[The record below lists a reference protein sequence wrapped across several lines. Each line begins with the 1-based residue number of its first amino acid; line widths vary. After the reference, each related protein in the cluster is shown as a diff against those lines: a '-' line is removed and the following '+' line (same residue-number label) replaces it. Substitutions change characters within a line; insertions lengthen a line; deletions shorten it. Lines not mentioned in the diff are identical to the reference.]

1 MNEEENKIIEDT
13 MEDIE
18 NEVEITGYEPVDEVE
33 DDTVEVETEEE
44 DGSQEETGSE
54 PVDEVEADTVE
65 VETEEEDGSQEETGS
80 EPVDEGEDDTVEVET
95 EEETSSQEETGNEPV
110 KSTNNKNT
118 KIIVI
123 ILVVIVLV
131 ALVLVLLLGKKD
143 KDNKNSNS
151 NKESNITS
159 NETKELPKPEL
170 SGGERGKLGI
180 DKNINEKTIDD
191 YLGREDSV
199 YRDMRMLEDPANYEA
214 IGGDRY
220 LSGYIKGFE
229 VVPLPYI
236 LPVSGL
242 PDAVGKT
249 YEGKTLF
256 SIDKNGSYVA
266 NYEESRQ
273 IIEELF
279 PKDKVIFLM
288 CGGGGYAG
296 MMRGF
301 LISMGWD
308 ENKIYN
314 IGGHWYYEGKNNI
327 PVKKVVDG
335 KTVYDFDSVPYHKI
349 EFDKLTSIK
358 SEDEKPKDTAIELT
372 SKYYNNE
379 LVTEVD
385 NINYD
390 ELYEWYDEQLAK
402 YDYDKMCPQQAE
414 EDEESN
420 ENDENLEDS
429 EKDDE
434 NGCPAYDD
442 AIAKLETEYDKREEL
457 ITNKKANV
465 INSLLESKETFII
478 TFDEGH
484 KCGADAENDPRGYMF
499 DIAYKYNIYVYDLGM
514 DVYKKTRLYQTV
526 KYAPGVIIYSNGKII
541 AYTDAESDEHSK
553 LYESEKAFKEWLTK
567 YIKLERDK

>member
-13 MEDIE
+13 MEDV
-18 NEVEITGYEPVDEVE
+18 VEETGQEPVIEQE
-33 DDTVEVETEEE
+33 NSTVEVTTEEE
-44 DGSQEETGSE
+44 
-54 PVDEVEADTVE
+54 
-65 VETEEEDGSQEETGS
+65 
-80 EPVDEGEDDTVEVET
+80 
-95 EEETSSQEETGNEPV
+95 SSTPSKTGNEPV

-118 KIIVI
+118 KIVVI
-123 ILVVIVLV
+123 ILVAIILI

-143 KDNKNSNS
+143 KDTKNSNS
-151 NKESNITS
+151 NKESNVTS
-159 NETKELPKPEL
+159 NELKELPKPEL

-180 DKNINEKTIDD
+180 DKNINEKNIDD
-191 YLGREDSV
+191 YLGREDAV
-199 YRDMRMLEDPANYEA
+199 YRDMRMLEDPANYEN
-214 IGGDRY
+214 IGGDRF

-242 PDAVGKT
+242 PTEVGKT

-256 SIDKNGSYVA
+256 SVDKNGAYVA
-266 NYEESRQ
+266 NYEESRK

-327 PVKKVVDG
+327 EVKKVVDG
-335 KTVYDFDSVPYHKI
+335 KVVYDFENVPYHKI
-349 EFDKLTSIK
+349 EFDKLTPIK
-358 SEDEKPKDTAIELT
+358 NEEEKPKDTAIELT
-372 SKYYNNE
+372 SKYYNYD
-379 LVTEVD
+379 LVTDVD
-385 NINYD
+385 KINYD
-390 ELYEWYDEQLAK
+390 ELDEWYNNQLEK
-402 YDYDKMCPQQAE
+402 LDYDKMCPNQE
-414 EDEESN
+414 SNTSN
-420 ENDENLEDS
+420 ENDSNENE
-429 EKDDE
+429 EEQQENIDDE
-434 NGCPAYDD
+434 ESECPEYDE
-442 AIAKLETEYDKREEL
+442 ALAKLEAEYDKREEL

-465 INSLLESKETFII
+465 INSLLESKETFIL

-484 KCGADAENDPRGYMF
+484 KCGAEAESDPRGFMF
-499 DIAYKYNIYVYDLGM
+499 DIAYKYNIYVYDVGM

-526 KYAPGVIIYSNGKII
+526 KYAPGVIIYSNGKIL
-541 AYTDAESDEHSK
+541 AYTDAESNDHMK

-567 YIKLERDK
+567 YVKISK